1 MIIYLSAINQL
12 IKIRLKEKNCFHNFF
27 IKKEPAESNI
37 PKKTDDKLLEIKPH
51 TDGVWLKYKEGF
63 INAVRYNV
71 KISDL
76 L

>member
-1 MIIYLSAINQL
+1 LLQ
-12 IKIRLKEKNCFHNFF
+12 EKNCFHNFF
-27 IKKEPAESNI
+27 IKKEPANEKLS
-37 PKKTDDKLLEIKPH
+37 KKNDDKFLETKPH

>member
-1 MIIYLSAINQL
+1 MFHSFFKKRDKDFSAPAINQSNS
-12 IKIRLKEKNCFHNFF
+12 KATNVEVSDHSMEKN
-27 IKKEPAESNI
+27 
-37 PKKTDDKLLEIKPH
+37 KL

-63 INAVRYNV
+63 INAVRYNI